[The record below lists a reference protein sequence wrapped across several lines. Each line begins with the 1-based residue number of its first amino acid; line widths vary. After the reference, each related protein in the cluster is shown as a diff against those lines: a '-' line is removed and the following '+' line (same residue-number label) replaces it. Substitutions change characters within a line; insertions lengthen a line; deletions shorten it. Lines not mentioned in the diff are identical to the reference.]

1 MAISLEPADV
11 GKPRLYNPQETER
24 MHELAGRE
32 LASFTS
38 RAVAFLIDFLI
49 AGALFSGGLVV
60 FSSSQTVLPASVPTT
75 RTSRS
80 S

>member
-1 MAISLEPADV
+1 
-11 GKPRLYNPQETER
+11 

-38 RAVAFLIDFLI
+38 RAVALLIDFLI